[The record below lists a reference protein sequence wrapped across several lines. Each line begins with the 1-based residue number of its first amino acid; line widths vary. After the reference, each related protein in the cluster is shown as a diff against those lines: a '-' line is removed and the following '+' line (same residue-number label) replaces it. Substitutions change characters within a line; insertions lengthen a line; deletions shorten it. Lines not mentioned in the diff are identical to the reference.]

1 MSYVNPVTG
10 KPIKQGAATWRR
22 LTAQGYRVVADR
34 LLRREHA
41 LVEERAIEVLGH
53 PLNLSTSTSNDRLT
67 ALMTDLD
74 AARNQPEAA
83 TNQPK
88 PDPLTDDEMNAVFD
102 DMYDIEHEGATVR
115 WTSHTPRDY
124 AVERIPEILDATRYY
139 TFEVTGVL
147 YTFPQSYEETPTPPL
162 VALPADEVTAGR
174 IHAITDL
181 FEEEKDQAF
190 ALVPAQTSPQVSD
203 EGEITFHSYDRLH
216 LEQNI
221 ALPRA
226 VVAALDRDRSYSLY
240 GIFGHHDG
248 HGGPVE
254 FVDNNPAPQ
263 PLKDRYDRLVE
274 QFPASLVK
282 ADALY
287 GIDTQRWEKARGY
300 LALIRWRLTP
310 TPVAAGPPGPFHEG
324 ETLDGELVNCVLR
337 VVREKLDL
345 GADDNQGRGH
355 KPAGKKLAAKRVA
368 ALARAD
374 TKMATEGFTLA
385 DAERLERECEIRLR
399 CLDVA
404 GNDLLQR
411 PPATGRAAR
420 HLVINVTLHD
430 NHGWASLP
438 VDPPAVTAVIGYDTH
453 TERALELAGKM
464 LDAEK
469 SERATTKAILDY
481 VASSIPRGTRA
492 WLCGA
497 ELVTHRGELYRSK
510 NAALSLDNAL
520 EEFTG
525 IHPRDFDNFLSS
537 CAKGD
542 KPMTAFHAIDEHGKA
557 TNSIGGASAYRF
569 RKWLDREGI
578 KPTPD
583 KLRAIWEFSQ
593 VEAVTW
599 HSPTDESKTLHHHI
613 DMRAAYLA
621 CDRRGH
627 RADSDA
633 ASEIQRYGFP
643 THVQRLASLE
653 PVPLTADSAPLA
665 LTGAVQL
672 IEWAFSPR
680 CHPFT
685 PWRVGD
691 HLREHEGWITTP
703 ELRDLLESGDLTH
716 AVGRQVIYSV
726 GAQAGVQFPDF
737 HAGQLTKAERDR
749 AERNQA
755 VTFVG
760 KLARHADESSLV
772 THDANEAAY
781 LAGAFGKAG
790 RFLSHSGG
798 AACLVRYKSER
809 KRAQWFHVRAFVL
822 AYTNIALR
830 RMLRRFDPASVIRI
844 NTDAIFALSVPPV
857 EVEARLSTDESTIKW
872 GQWRRKAPGYVYYP
886 MRDEPQPVGRL
897 ELGPSDAPP
906 LVRDPREC
914 PDVDASAV
922 PEELTGNLLATTR
935 RLLITGQGGCG
946 KTYVLA
952 KAMAG
957 GDFAIVTP
965 SNELAIDHA
974 NNLKCRTS
982 TFHKLL
988 ALPVAK
994 PIATWDPAALGHKL
1008 DRLPRT
1014 IIWDEAGM
1022 VPTEIFRRV
1031 LPYLE
1036 SRGIQVI
1043 ALLGEGQ
1050 LNPFADK
1057 EGPAAYL
1064 REWAAREVEFDI
1076 DVRSQDDRIRSLK
1089 RRIWRAS
1096 DNEQLR
1102 VWRDEMKATPFDA
1115 ALAEWHPRD
1124 LVLCSTNALGAT
1136 TAARLLEEHR
1146 RRFPN
1151 ELAPIRFA
1159 PDDSVA
1165 HRYKNAKSL
1174 VDVPGGGGRQVCAVR
1189 GTIEWVPLDAVAVT
1203 GLSPE
1208 WQYAGWGTIHC
1219 VQGKTLSAPRRLYI
1233 VDHMLEG
1240 WLSNA
1245 VYTAVSRV
1253 RTYAQLRR
1261 VTPPQDSDGY
1271 TEPQGIQAEPS
1282 VSLIEA
1288 RLRRHALDDRAAKKS
1303 PAPADRL
1310 DVDRVIEMIV
1320 KQDGRCACCDCPL
1333 LLQGFKPRHK
1343 QAFSID
1349 RLNDALGHAR
1359 DNVRVCCLSCNQRH
1373 KV

>member
-1 MSYVNPVTG
+1 MPALYTTMNFVNPQTG
-10 KPIKQGAATWRR
+10 RPIKRGAATWRR
-22 LTAQGYRVVADR
+22 LTTQGYRVVADR

-41 LVEERAIEVLGH
+41 DVEARAIEVLGY
-53 PLNLSTSTSNDRLT
+53 PLNLSTSTSDEQLT
-67 ALMTDLD
+67 TLMADLD
-74 AARNQPEAA
+74 AARNQPTEGARDA
-83 TNQPK
+83 PR
-88 PDPLTDDEMNAVFD
+88 PDPLTDAEFEAIFD
-102 DMYDIEHEGATVR
+102 DLRDITREGATVR
-115 WTSHTPRDY
+115 WTGRTPRAY
-124 AVERIPEILDATRYY
+124 AVARIPELLDQGRYY
-139 TFEVTGVL
+139 TFEVAGEL
-147 YTFPQSYEETPTPPL
+147 YTFPRRYEDVPVPPL
-162 VALPADEVTAGR
+162 AAMPAGEVTADR
-174 IHAITDL
+174 IHDIADL

-190 ALVPAQTSPQVSD
+190 ALVPVEVAPGISD
-203 EGEITFHSYDRLH
+203 DGDIAFRSFERCR

-226 VVAALDRDRSYSLY
+226 VVAALDPGRTYSLY
-240 GIFGHHDG
+240 GDFAHHDG
-248 HGGPVE
+248 HGAPLA

-263 PLKDRYDRLVE
+263 PLKDSDKRLVD
-274 QFPASLVK
+274 QFPARLVK

-300 LALIRWRLTP
+300 LAAIRWRLTP
-310 TPVAAGPPGPFHEG
+310 MPVAAAPPGPFHAG
-324 ETLDGELVNCVLR
+324 EALAGELVNCVLR
-337 VVREKLDL
+337 VVREKLTG
-345 GADDNQGRGH
+345 GADANQGRGH
-355 KPAGKKLAAKRVA
+355 KPAGKKLASKRLA

-374 TKMATEGFTLA
+374 ATMATAGFTLA
-385 DAERLERECEIRLR
+385 DVERLERECEIRLR

-404 GNDLLQR
+404 GSDLLQR

-420 HLVINVTLHD
+420 RLVIDVILHD
-430 NHGWASLP
+430 HHGWASLP
-438 VDPPAVTAVIGYDTH
+438 VDPPAVTTVIGYDTH
-453 TERALELAGKM
+453 TEQALELAGKAHPN
-464 LDAEK
+464 DAEK
-469 SERATTKAILDY
+469 AERATTAALLDF
-481 VASSIPRGTRA
+481 AAKSIPRGTRA
-492 WLCGA
+492 WICGA
-497 ELVTHRGELYRSK
+497 EIVTHRGELYRSK
-510 NAALSLDNAL
+510 GAALALDNAL

-525 IHPRDFDNFLSS
+525 IHPRELPLDAPAAL
-537 CAKGD
+537 
-542 KPMTAFHAIDEHGKA
+542 TLEHAKA
-557 TNSIGGASAYRF
+557 TNSIGGSSAYRF
-569 RKWLDREGI
+569 RKWLDGEDI

-583 KLRAIWEFSQ
+583 KFRAIWKAAQ

-599 HSPTDESKTLHHHI
+599 HSSTDESKAPHHHI

-621 CDRRGH
+621 CDARDY

-633 ASEIQRYGFP
+633 RSEIQRYGFP

-653 PVPLTADSAPLA
+653 HIPLTVDSPALA

-672 IEWAFSPR
+672 TEWQFSPR

-691 HLREHEGWITTP
+691 HLRRGEGWITTP
-703 ELRDLLESGDLTH
+703 ELRDLLEAGDLTH
-716 AVGRQVIYSV
+716 AVGRQVVYSV
-726 GAQAGVQFPDF
+726 GHSRGIKFPAFRGD
-737 HAGQLTKAERDR
+737 QLTAAERDR
-749 AERNQA
+749 AERTQA

-790 RFLSHSGG
+790 RFLSHRGG

-830 RMLRRFDPASVIRI
+830 RMLRRFDPESILRI
-844 NTDAIFALSVPPV
+844 NTDAIFARSVPA
-857 EVEARLSTDESTIKW
+857 EVETLLSTDERAIKW
-872 GQWRRKAPGYVYYP
+872 GQWRRKEPGYVFYP
-886 MRDEPQPVGRL
+886 MRDEPVWEGRL
-897 ELGPSDAPP
+897 ALPPSDAPP
-906 LVRDPREC
+906 LVRDPRDC
-914 PDVDASAV
+914 SGVTASAV
-922 PEELTGNLLATTR
+922 PEALTGNLLATTR

-952 KAMAG
+952 KAMSG
-957 GDFAIVTP
+957 GDFVIVTP

-974 NNLKCRTS
+974 ENLSCRAS
-982 TFHKLL
+982 TYHKLL

-994 PIATWDPAALGHKL
+994 PIATWDPTTLGHKL

-1022 VPTEIFRRV
+1022 VPTEIFKAV

-1043 ALLGEGQ
+1043 LLLGEGQ

-1057 EGPAAYL
+1057 AGPAAFL
-1064 REWAAREVEFDI
+1064 REWAEREIEFNT
-1076 DVRSQDDRIRSLK
+1076 DVRSQDDRIRDLK
-1089 RRIWRAS
+1089 RRIWRVS

-1102 VWRDEMKATPFDA
+1102 VWRDEMEATPFDA

-1124 LVLCSTNALGAT
+1124 LFLCSTNALGAT
-1136 TAARLLEEHR
+1136 VAARLLEEHR
-1146 RRFPN
+1146 RRYPG

-1159 PDDSVA
+1159 PDDTVS

-1174 VDVPGGGGRQVCAVR
+1174 VDVPGCVGRQVCAVR
-1189 GTIEWVPLDAVAVT
+1189 GHIEWVPLDAVDVA
-1203 GLSPE
+1203 GLPPE
-1208 WQYAGWGTIHC
+1208 WQYAGWGTVHC

-1240 WLSNA
+1240 WVSNA

-1261 VTPPQDSDGY
+1261 VTPPQDAGGY
-1271 TEPQGIQAEPS
+1271 TTPQGIQAEPS
-1282 VSLIEA
+1282 ISLIEA

-1303 PAPADRL
+1303 PAPANRL
-1310 DVDRVIEMIV
+1310 DVDRVLELIAT
-1320 KQDGRCACCDCPL
+1320 QDGRCACCDCPL

-1359 DNVRVCCLSCNQRH
+1359 YNVRITCLSCNQRH